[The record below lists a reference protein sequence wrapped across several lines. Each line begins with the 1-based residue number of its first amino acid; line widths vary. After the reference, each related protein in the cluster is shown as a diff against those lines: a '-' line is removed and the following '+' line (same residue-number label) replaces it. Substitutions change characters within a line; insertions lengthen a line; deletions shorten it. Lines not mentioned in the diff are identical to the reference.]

1 MQPVLRTNIVTKEEE
16 GMDLKRQAAVFI
28 IKSQFVNLLP
38 SLSGDE
44 ASQSI

>member
-1 MQPVLRTNIVTKEEE
+1 MQPVVRVNVVTKEEE
-16 GMDLKRQAAVFI
+16 GVDLKRHAAVFI
-28 IKSQFVNLLP
+28 IKSQFVSLLS